1 MQTSFDSAARAAI
14 RSRLDEARRRE
25 ALAIVSELCDGG
37 MAFGSGATKRFTVDG
52 DTVHDARTG
61 LIWSRA
67 TLSGGRRNWKDAQKA
82 AAACTLG
89 GFSDWRLPTV
99 QELLSIVDYERP
111 EPAIDPVFEC
121 AHTWY
126 WTSTPLAS
134 SPSDYAWV
142 VNFSFGNSYWG
153 GRGNEGFVRA
163 VRSVS
168 ADNTGER
175 R

>member
-14 RSRLDEARRRE
+14 RARLDEARRRE

-37 MAFGSGATKRFTVDG
+37 IALATPPGSRFTVDG

-67 TLSGGRRNWKDAQKA
+67 TLSGGRFNWRDAQKA

-99 QELLSIVDYERP
+99 QELASIVDYERTA
-111 EPAIDPVFEC
+111 PAIDPVFEC
-121 AHTWY
+121 EDSWY
-126 WTSTPLAS
+126 WTGTPYAG
-134 SPSDYAWV
+134 SPSGCAWI
-142 VNFSFGNSYWG
+142 VNF
-153 GRGNEGFVRA
+153 GRGYSFWSYQDLEGFVRA
-163 VRSVS
+163 VR
-168 ADNTGER
+168 DGGGR
-175 R
+175 

>member
-1 MQTSFDSAARAAI
+1 MQTSFDHAARATILA
-14 RSRLDEARRRE
+14 RLDEARRRE

-37 MAFGSGATKRFTVDG
+37 IAFGSGATKRLTVDG

-67 TLSGGRRNWKDAQKA
+67 TLPGGRRNWKDAQKA

-99 QELLSIVDYERP
+99 QELLSIVDYERT

-121 AHTWY
+121 EDSWY

-134 SPSDYAWV
+134 SPSDCSWIV
-142 VNFSFGNSYWG
+142 DFSYG
-153 GRGNEGFVRA
+153 GSHWYYQGNEGFVRA
-163 VRSVS
+163 VRP
-168 ADNTGER
+168 GQLIGQLG
-175 R
+175 

>member
-14 RSRLDEARRRE
+14 RARLDEARRRE

-37 MAFGSGATKRFTVDG
+37 IALGSGATKRFTVDG
-52 DTVHDARTG
+52 DTVRDARTG

-67 TLSGGRRNWKDAQKA
+67 TLSGGRRNWKDAQTA

-99 QELLSIVDYERP
+99 QELLSIVDYERT
-111 EPAIDPVFEC
+111 EPAIDPMFEC
-121 AHTWY
+121 EDSWY

-134 SPSDYAWV
+134 SPSDCAWLV
-142 VNFSFGNSYWG
+142 DFSDGHSNWG
-153 GRGNEGFVRA
+153 GQDYEGFVRA
-163 VRSVS
+163 VRP
-168 ADNTGER
+168 GQLIGQLG
-175 R
+175 

>member
-1 MQTSFDSAARAAI
+1 MIMQTSFDPAARAAI
-14 RSRLDEARRRE
+14 RARLDEARRRE

-37 MAFGSGATKRFTVDG
+37 IAFGSGATKRLTVDG

-67 TLSGGRRNWKDAQKA
+67 TLPGARRNWKDAQKA

-89 GFSDWRLPTV
+89 GLSDWRLPTV
-99 QELLSIVDYERP
+99 QELLSIVDYERT

-121 AHTWY
+121 EDSWY

-134 SPSDYAWV
+134 SPSVCAWIV
-142 VNFSFGNSYWG
+142 DFGNGLSGWDDQDYG
-153 GRGNEGFVRA
+153 GVVRA
-163 VRSVS
+163 VRP
-168 ADNTGER
+168 GQL
-175 R
+175 

>member
-1 MQTSFDSAARAAI
+1 MQTSFDSAARATILA
-14 RSRLDEARRRE
+14 RLDEARRRE

-37 MAFGSGATKRFTVDG
+37 IALGSGATKRFTVDG

-67 TLSGGRRNWKDAQKA
+67 TLSGGRRNWQHAQNA

-99 QELLSIVDYERP
+99 QELLSIVDYERT

-121 AHTWY
+121 KDGWY
-126 WTSTPLAS
+126 WTGTPYAG
-134 SPSDYAWV
+134 SPSDYAWF
-142 VNFSFGNSYWG
+142 VNFRGGNSGWLNQEY
-153 GRGNEGFVRA
+153 EGFVRA
-163 VRSVS
+163 VREWK
-168 ADNTGER
+168 A
-175 R
+175 